1 MGAEF
6 FDIGFDVNKFDENV
20 KKAQRSVVGFSK
32 GATSAIDVTN
42 ENLKIQKEYI
52 LELEGKYKELQK
64 VIENTAP
71 GRAKQGLMQQ
81 AAGIGAD
88 IEAEKKA
95 LTELQAVVKSTADEE
110 DRLATKLNNAKNEMA
125 ELAAAGQQDSAR
137 YQQLQDDAVGY
148 QTAINGVNNELN
160 ALKGNPGL
168 SAFVQGLGLAS
179 GALSTVQGVTALFV
193 SDNENLNK
201 IMVQLQATMAAA
213 IGVQQLQ
220 NSLQKESGVIQS
232 VMAVQSLARAKAEG
246 LATKNTIAA
255 GIAQKAFNIIAKAN
269 PYVLLATALVT
280 VVGALVMFSSKT
292 KKAVADNEALTK
304 STVDGAEESIMGYKS
319 LQSQWNSLGNDMKAK
334 KKFVEQNKDE
344 FNKLGVEVDNVTAA
358 EKFLV
363 QNSANVV
370 DALMLRARAAAK
382 MAIATEKYKEYYNNI
397 DKANKK
403 ENEYQGDTFGA
414 INKAVDKFGN
424 RYLGIGNKVLE
435 DLNQTKTDA
444 DDIMTSM
451 ADDMTKSAQKLS
463 KTAKLYTG
471 EEKKPAKTKTKKEKA
486 DEFLPPGSVAEIQ
499 KRLAEIDKALSKA
512 TGEKQISELRNKR
525 IAAALELAA
534 AEKKIQIQSIKDQ
547 LDESNKLWEQY
558 YSAVESLGKDKAD
571 KIYSGLIDHSKSQFE
586 QMQQMQQSLLS
597 KENLSDEDKEVLK
610 TLNTAIDQMLG
621 KQTAL
626 DKFKNTIDST
636 LSTMTTDA
644 QRLQYINSQKEGA
657 SKDDGSFAYLA
668 ELDRKYLDDQKKTYQ
683 EFLKSTE
690 SFEQQKTEITAK
702 YAEIRN
708 GIQNDESLSPED
720 KKTAE
725 NAANANESKD
735 LAKAFVDSLTNDPAW
750 TTNFETLGS
759 FAFSKFSEIRKKLE
773 SQLAEAKSL
782 GADDNSPE
790 VQKIIDQINKLDEV
804 ANRNPFAKLTND
816 FRKFLDSLKDGNN
829 SIDAIAGKVAAGAGL
844 ANNAISTGLGIA
856 QDLGIQFD
864 EQTQGIINDVQT
876 TIGGIG
882 DIATGIVKMDPV
894 SIIKGIGGVI
904 KGLSGLLNGDR
915 KKEKNIKQWAAA
927 VEELKTKYEELQR
940 AVDKALG
947 EDSYKTQNAMIANLR
962 QQQATLQKMINE
974 EGGKKKKDDGKI
986 AEWQNQI
993 NSINGQIEDIFTN
1006 MANQISQT
1014 NVKDLSNQLADALI
1028 EAYSKGE
1035 DAAEAYG
1042 KVADDVMRNAVKN
1055 ALRMQLLEKP
1065 MENIIKQLISN
1076 MGFKDDG
1083 TGTFDGLTEDE
1094 RNQIKS
1100 MMQQASQNYMSAL
1113 DAYSDLFGA
1122 AATDASSL
1130 EGAIK
1135 GVSEETASLIAGQMN
1150 AIRIMQ
1156 GQSLEINTQALGV
1169 IRNQLLQLTQ
1179 IEYNTRFLRLI
1190 YFEVSKNK
1198 DDGKLRAAGIV

>member
-52 LELEGKYKELQK
+52 LELEEKYKELQK
-64 VIENTAP
+64 VIEDTAP

-110 DRLATKLNNAKNEMA
+110 DRLVTKLNNAKNEMA
-125 ELAAAGQQDSAR
+125 ALAAAGQQDSAR
-137 YQQLQDDAVGY
+137 YRQLQDDAVGY
-148 QTAINGVNNELN
+148 QTAIDGVNNELK

-232 VMAVQSLARAKAEG
+232 VMAVQSLARARAEG

-292 KKAVADNEALTK
+292 KKAVEDNEALTK
-304 STVDGAEESIMGYKS
+304 STVDGAAESIMGYKY
-319 LQSQWNSLGNDMKAK
+319 LQSQWNSLADDFKAK
-334 KKFVEQNKDE
+334 QKFIEQNKDK
-344 FNKLGVEVDNVTAA
+344 FNELGVEVSNVSEA

-363 QNSANVV
+363 SQS
-370 DALMLRARAAAK
+370 DSFIQSLMLRAEAAAR
-382 MAIATEKYKEYYNNI
+382 AQIAVEKYKEAI
-397 DKANKK
+397 LKDKEIEEFDKDWKEAGFFGKVKLGAKAVFSGMDDKESVGLKKDAEDQLKK
-403 ENEYQGDTFGA
+403 EAEL
-414 INKAVDKFGN
+414 IKKADEL
-424 RYLGIGNKVLE
+424 R
-435 DLNQTKTDA
+435 D
-444 DDIMTSM
+444 
-451 ADDMTKSAQKLS
+451 KSARQFVQK
-463 KTAKLYTG
+463 
-471 EEKKPAKTKTKKEKA
+471 EKERKEKTKKTPKQVAE
-486 DEFLPPGSVAEIQ
+486 EYLPPGSVAEIQ
-499 KRLAEIDKALSKA
+499 KRLSEIDNALSKA

-702 YAEIRN
+702 YAEIRK
-708 GIQNDESLSPED
+708 GIQNDESLSPEG

-735 LAKAFVDSLTNDPAW
+735 LAKAFVDSLTNDPVW

-773 SQLAEAKSL
+773 SQLAELKSL

-790 VQKIIDQINKLDEV
+790 VQKIIEQLKKLDEA
-804 ANRNPFAKLTND
+804 ANSNPFAKLTND

-844 ANNAISTGLGIA
+844 ANDAISNGLNVA

-882 DIATGIVKMDPV
+882 DIATGVMKMDPV
-894 SIIKGIGGVI
+894 SIIKGIGGVV

-962 QQQATLQKMINE
+962 QQQETLQKMINE
-974 EGGKKKKDDGKI
+974 EGGKKKKDNGKI

-993 NSINGQIEDIFTN
+993 NAINGQIEDIFTN

-1076 MGFKDDG
+1076 MGFKNDG

-1169 IRNQLLQLTQ
+1169 IRSQLLQLIQ

-1190 YFEVSKNK
+1190 YLEVSKNK
-1198 DDGKLRAAGIV
+1198 NDGKVRAAGIV